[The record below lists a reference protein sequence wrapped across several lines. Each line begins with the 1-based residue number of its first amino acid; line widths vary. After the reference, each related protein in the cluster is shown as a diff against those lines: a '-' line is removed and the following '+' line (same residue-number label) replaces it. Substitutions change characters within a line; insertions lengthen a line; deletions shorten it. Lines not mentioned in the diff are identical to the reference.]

1 MSNLVGTLASKIPD
15 FKEIV
20 DIFNGMVAQ
29 HNEDTADI
37 EDTRKTYMNELYI
50 YINHLNVIIF
60 PRSFVILLGV
70 LYRYQKRLRSKE
82 LETVSCPQEDLSE
95 EIAVLCAR

>member
-1 MSNLVGTLASKIPD
+1 MSGLMDTLASKIPD

-20 DIFNGMVAQ
+20 DIFNGMIAQ
-29 HNEDTADI
+29 HNEDTAHI
-37 EDTRKTYMNELYI
+37 EDTRKTYGHFILCNLFFTFYA
-50 YINHLNVIIF
+50 

-82 LETVSCPQEDLSE
+82 LESVSCPQEDLSE
-95 EIAVLCAR
+95 ELAVLCAR

>member
-1 MSNLVGTLASKIPD
+1 METLASKIPD

-29 HNEDTADI
+29 HKEDTANI
-37 EDTRKTYMNELYI
+37 EDTRKTYVNELYI
-50 YINHLNVIIF
+50 YIYHLNIIF
-60 PRSFVILLGV
+60 LRSFVILLGV

>member
-1 MSNLVGTLASKIPD
+1 MSFD
-15 FKEIV
+15 F
-20 DIFNGMVAQ
+20 
-29 HNEDTADI
+29 
-37 EDTRKTYMNELYI
+37 L
-50 YINHLNVIIF
+50 L

>member
-1 MSNLVGTLASKIPD
+1 METLASKIPD

-29 HNEDTADI
+29 HKEDTANI
-37 EDTRKTYMNELYI
+37 EDTRKTYVNELYI
-50 YINHLNVIIF
+50 YIYHLNIIF